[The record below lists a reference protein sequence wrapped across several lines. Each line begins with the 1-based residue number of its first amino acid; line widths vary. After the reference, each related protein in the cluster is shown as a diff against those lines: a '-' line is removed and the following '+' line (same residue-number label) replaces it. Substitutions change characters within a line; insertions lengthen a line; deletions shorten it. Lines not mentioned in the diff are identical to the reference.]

1 MAQVL
6 KDNPVITTVSPPSFY
21 HFSSFPFIFSFT
33 FSHSSIINVGYFFL
47 LLLFS
52 SSSSLSLSLQLELS
66 YNPIGPDGAKA
77 LSEVLK
83 FHGKINTLKL
93 GWCQVITE

>member
-1 MAQVL
+1 ML
-6 KDNPVITTVSPPSFY
+6 DTSFFF
-21 HFSSFPFIFSFT
+21 FS
-33 FSHSSIINVGYFFL
+33 
-47 LLLFS
+47 LFS
-52 SSSSLSLSLQLELS
+52 LLLQLELG

-93 GWCQVITE
+93 GWCQVIVE